1 MFIEGRKL
9 VKSYGR
15 GAAAVYAL
23 NDADIDIDK
32 GEIAVILGP
41 SGSGKSTF
49 LNLLGALDRPTSG
62 TLKAGDCR
70 LDMMSDK
77 ELELYRKNT
86 LGFVFQSY
94 NLTPDLTARENIKM
108 TAELTQDALDID
120 KLMAELGISECR
132 NKFPKELSG
141 GQQQRVAIA
150 RAMVKKPEILLCDE
164 LTGALDSKASRDV
177 LERIQSMNDAYK
189 TTIVVITHNEAIA
202 DMADRIIH
210 IKDGKIISNV
220 LNTDKKKAEEIEL

>member
-9 VKSYGR
+9 VKSYGK
-15 GAAAVYAL
+15 GAATVYAL
-23 NDADIDIDK
+23 NNADIDMDK
-32 GEIAVILGP
+32 GEIVVILGP

-62 TLKAGDCR
+62 TLKVGNGQ
-70 LDMMSDK
+70 LEKMSSK

-86 LGFVFQSY
+86 LGFIFQSY

-108 TAELTQDALDID
+108 TAELTQDPLDID
-120 KLMAELGISECR
+120 KLMEELGISECS

-164 LTGALDSKASRDV
+164 LTGALDSKASKDV
-177 LERIQSMNDAYK
+177 LERIQDMNDVYK
-189 TTIVVITHNEAIA
+189 TTIVIITHNEAIA
-202 DMADRIIH
+202 GMADRIIH
-210 IKDGKIISNV
+210 IKDGRIISNV
-220 LNTDKKKAEEIEL
+220 LNDNKKKAEEIEL

>member
-108 TAELTQDALDID
+108 TA
-120 KLMAELGISECR
+120 
-132 NKFPKELSG
+132 
-141 GQQQRVAIA
+141 
-150 RAMVKKPEILLCDE
+150 
-164 LTGALDSKASRDV
+164 
-177 LERIQSMNDAYK
+177 
-189 TTIVVITHNEAIA
+189 
-202 DMADRIIH
+202 DRMHLI
-210 IKDGKIISNV
+210 
-220 LNTDKKKAEEIEL
+220 